1 MDRLLVLVSSRADL
15 RLHAELCRILS
26 RTTKEL
32 DDFWDRLLPR
42 AALWREGAYNGL
54 FFLGVYVEC
63 YSALYAFRA
72 GLELQRGGESE
83 LDENQ

>member
-1 MDRLLVLVSSRADL
+1 MDWLLVWVSSRANL
-15 RLHAELCRILS
+15 RPHAELCRIFS

-54 FFLGVYVEC
+54 FFLGVCVEC
-63 YSALYAFRA
+63 HSAVHAFCA
-72 GLELQRGGESE
+72 GAELQRSGESE
-83 LDENQ
+83 LDAN